1 MYSLI
6 KFTFFI
12 LPLISFSQAPE
23 KINFQSILRNK
34 EGEILANK
42 AVSLKI
48 NILEGAINGPIK
60 YVETHIKTT
69 DKSGLISLQIGTGS
83 IISGSFKGIKWGNS
97 SHFIKLE
104 ADFEG
109 GSQFI
114 LLGTQ
119 LLLSVPYALFS
130 NVADT
135 VLHVKTETDPLF
147 DLSVAKGIT
156 QADTTHWNRKT
167 GNTTGDMQV
176 WNGTSWENVSAG
188 LPGQLLTI
196 SSMGIP
202 IWQPSPNIVLPTV
215 NLSGLYKI
223 LPFSIDF
230 SADISSDGGGQI
242 LAKGIVYSTHNLP
255 TLLDFTIMR
264 GPDAGSFTGSI
275 SSLLPNTTYYIR
287 AFATNNLGTRYS
299 NQLLENTSLIATDID
314 GNMYPGI
321 KIGTQTWLS
330 KNLNVTK
337 YQNNDNIDH
346 VISSIT
352 WLSLV
357 EGAWAYSDN
366 SSSYGGTYGKLY
378 NWFAAT
384 DQRKICPIGW
394 KIPSDEDW
402 TILTDFLGGLD
413 VAGGKLK
420 STGISLWQIPN
431 NWANNLS
438 YFSGLPGGYRDESGQ
453 FLGLGYYGLWW
464 SSTSDGTNALSRYVY
479 NEFNYASKD
488 SSGKNQGLAIRCL
501 ME

>member
-1 MYSLI
+1 MHSLI
-6 KFTFFI
+6 KLTLLIIPFI
-12 LPLISFSQAPE
+12 SLAQAPE
-23 KINFQSILRNK
+23 KINFQSILRNR
-34 EGEILANK
+34 EGEIMANK

-69 DKSGLISLQIGTGS
+69 DKSGLISLQIGAGS
-83 IISGSFKGIKWGNS
+83 ILSGSFKGINWGNG
-97 SHFIKLE
+97 SHFIQLE

-109 GSQFI
+109 GSQFT

-119 LLLSVPYALFS
+119 RLLSVPYALFS

-135 VLHVKTETDPLF
+135 VLHVKSESDPHF

-156 QADTTHWNRKT
+156 QADTAYWNRKI
-167 GNTTGDMQV
+167 GNTTGDIQI
-176 WNGTSWENVSAG
+176 WNGTNWVNVSAG

-196 SSMGIP
+196 STMGVP
-202 IWQPSPNIVLPTV
+202 SWQPSPNIVLPTV
-215 NLSGLYKI
+215 YLSELYKI

-242 LAKGIVYSTHNLP
+242 LAKGIVYSTNNLP
-255 TLLDFTIMR
+255 TLLDFTIMT
-264 GPDAGSFTGSI
+264 GSDAGSFTGSI

-299 NQLLENTSLIATDID
+299 NQLLENTSLIATDLD

-337 YQNNDNIDH
+337 YQNNDSIEQ
-346 VISSIT
+346 VISSST
-352 WLSLV
+352 WLNLM
-357 EGAWAYSDN
+357 EGAWSYSDN

-394 KIPSDEDW
+394 KIPSDADW

-420 STGISLWQIPN
+420 STGISIWQIPN

-464 SSTSDGTNALSRYVY
+464 SSTSDGPNALSRYVY

-488 SSGKNQGLAIRCL
+488 SSAKNQGLAIRCL

>member
-1 MYSLI
+1 MHSLI
-6 KFTFFI
+6 KLTFYL
-12 LPLISFSQAPE
+12 LPFISFAQAPE
-23 KINFQSILRNK
+23 KINFQSVLRNK
-34 EGEILANK
+34 EGEIMANK

-48 NILEGAINGPIK
+48 NILEGAINGPMK
-60 YVETHIKTT
+60 YVETHIKMT
-69 DKSGLISLQIGTGS
+69 DKSGLISLQIGAGS
-83 IISGSFKGIKWGNS
+83 IFSGSFESINWRNG
-97 SHFIKLE
+97 SHFIQLM

-119 LLLSVPYALFS
+119 RLFSVPYALFS

-135 VLHVKTETDPLF
+135 VLHIKSESDPYF

-156 QADTTHWNRKT
+156 QADTAYWNRKT
-167 GNTTGDMQV
+167 GNTIGDIQV
-176 WNGTSWENVSAG
+176 WNGSNWENVTVG

-196 SSMGIP
+196 SPMGIP
-202 IWQPSPNIVLPTV
+202 IWHPSPNIVLPTV

-230 SADISSDGGGQI
+230 SVEISSDGGGQV
-242 LAKGIVYSTHNLP
+242 LEKGIVFSTHISP
-255 TLLDFTIMR
+255 TLLDNTILK

-299 NQLLENTSLIATDID
+299 NELLGNTSLMATDID
-314 GNMYPGI
+314 GNLYPGI
-321 KIGTQTWLS
+321 KIGNQTWFS

-337 YQNNDNIDH
+337 YQNNDNVEQ
-346 VISSIT
+346 VISSIA
-352 WLSLV
+352 WLNLM
-357 EGAWAYSDN
+357 EGAWSYSNN

-384 DQRKICPIGW
+384 DTRKICPVGW
-394 KIPSDEDW
+394 KIPSDADW

-420 STGISLWQIPN
+420 STGISIWQIPN

-438 YFSGLPGGYRDESGQ
+438 YFSGLPGGYRDESGL

-464 SSTSDGTNALSRYVY
+464 SSTSDGPNALSRYVY

-488 SSGKNQGLAIRCL
+488 SSAKNQGLAIRCL

>member
-1 MYSLI
+1 MHSLI
-6 KFTFFI
+6 KLTLLIIPFI
-12 LPLISFSQAPE
+12 SLAQAPE
-23 KINFQSILRNK
+23 KINFQSILRNR
-34 EGEILANK
+34 EGEIMANK

-69 DKSGLISLQIGTGS
+69 DKSGLISLQIGAGS
-83 IISGSFKGIKWGNS
+83 ILSGSFHVINWGNG
-97 SHFIKLE
+97 SHFIQLE

-109 GSQFI
+109 GSQFTI
-114 LLGTQ
+114 LGTQ
-119 LLLSVPYALFS
+119 RLLSVPYALFS

-135 VLHVKTETDPLF
+135 VLHVKSESDPHF

-156 QADTTHWNRKT
+156 QADTAYWNRKI
-167 GNTTGDMQV
+167 GNTTGDIQI
-176 WNGTSWENVSAG
+176 WNGTNWVNVSAG

-196 SSMGIP
+196 STMGVP
-202 IWQPSPNIVLPTV
+202 SWQPSPNIVLPTV
-215 NLSGLYKI
+215 YLSELYKI

-242 LAKGIVYSTHNLP
+242 LAKGIVYSTNNLP
-255 TLLDFTIMR
+255 TLLDFTIMT
-264 GPDAGSFTGSI
+264 GSDAGSFTGSI

-299 NQLLENTSLIATDID
+299 NQLLENTSLIATDLD

-337 YQNNDNIDH
+337 YQNNDSIEQ
-346 VISSIT
+346 VISSST
-352 WLSLV
+352 WLNLM
-357 EGAWAYSDN
+357 EGAWSYSDN

-394 KIPSDEDW
+394 KIPSDADW

-420 STGISLWQIPN
+420 STGISIWQIPN

-464 SSTSDGTNALSRYVY
+464 SSTSDGPNALSRYVY

-488 SSGKNQGLAIRCL
+488 SSAKNQGLAIRCL

>member
-1 MYSLI
+1 MHSLI
-6 KFTFFI
+6 KLTLLIIPFI
-12 LPLISFSQAPE
+12 SLAQAPE
-23 KINFQSILRNK
+23 KINFQSILRNR
-34 EGEILANK
+34 EGEIMANK

-69 DKSGLISLQIGTGS
+69 DKSGLISLQIGAGS
-83 IISGSFKGIKWGNS
+83 ILSGSFHVINWGNG
-97 SHFIKLE
+97 SHFIQLE

-109 GSQFI
+109 GSQFTI
-114 LLGTQ
+114 LGTQ
-119 LLLSVPYALFS
+119 RLLSVPYALFS

-135 VLHVKTETDPLF
+135 VLHVKSESDPHF

-156 QADTTHWNRKT
+156 QADTAYWNRKI
-167 GNTTGDMQV
+167 GNTTGDIQI
-176 WNGTSWENVSAG
+176 WNGTNWVNVSAG

-196 SSMGIP
+196 STMGVP
-202 IWQPSPNIVLPTV
+202 SWQPSPNIVLPTV
-215 NLSGLYKI
+215 YLSELYKI

-242 LAKGIVYSTHNLP
+242 LAKGIVYSTNNLP
-255 TLLDFTIMR
+255 TLLDFTIMT
-264 GPDAGSFTGSI
+264 GSDAGSFTGSI

-299 NQLLENTSLIATDID
+299 NQLLENTSLIATDLD

-337 YQNNDNIDH
+337 YQNNDSIEQ
-346 VISSIT
+346 VISSST
-352 WLSLV
+352 WLNLM
-357 EGAWAYSDN
+357 EGAWSYSDN

-394 KIPSDEDW
+394 KIPSDADW

-420 STGISLWQIPN
+420 STGISIWQIPN

-438 YFSGLPGGYRDESGQ
+438 YCSGLPGGYRDESGQ

-464 SSTSDGTNALSRYVY
+464 SSTSDGPNALSRYVY

-488 SSGKNQGLAIRCL
+488 SSAKNQGLAIRCL